1 MTQAKAAEMRAWLKK
16 AFSGMENVIF
26 PQELVCLSC
35 GCFSRGALLCE
46 ECRPL
51 LDRSRFPGGK
61 IAPMRQAVWVHRDLP
76 RYLVLHLKH
85 GKTAVCAEILVDGMA
100 NQLGNREHT
109 LPRETVVT
117 SVPMTKKMQWERGID
132 HGELLAQG
140 VADRLGLPF
149 RPLMWRVRETRQ
161 QQGLNIQ
168 ERLKNVKGAF
178 APIGKIDFP
187 VLLVDDVY
195 TTGATVNACL
205 AALRAGGASWVMVEV
220 ANRTMLNTADDGI
233 HITGDMTLGEPP
245 LDGVV
250 DEIMDG

>member
-1 MTQAKAAEMRAWLKK
+1 MIGARAAAMQAQLKK
-16 AFSGMENVIF
+16 AFSEMENVIF
-26 PQELVCLSC
+26 PQEMVCLSC
-35 GCFSRGALLCE
+35 GCFSCGALLCE
-46 ECRPL
+46 DCRLL
-51 LDRSRFPGGK
+51 LDARRFPGGE
-61 IAPMRQAVWVHRDLP
+61 IVPMRQAVWVHRDLP
-76 RYLVLHLKH
+76 RYLVLRLKH
-85 GKTAVCAEILVDGMA
+85 GKTAVCAQVLVDGMA

-109 LPRETVVT
+109 LPRGTVVT

-149 RPLMWRVRETRQ
+149 RPLMRRVRETRQ
-161 QQGLNIQ
+161 QQGLNEQ
-168 ERLKNVKGAF
+168 ERVRNVKGAF
-178 APIGKIDFP
+178 APIEKIDFP

-220 ANRTMLNTADDGI
+220 ANRALRHTADDGI
-233 HITGDMTLGEPP
+233 HVTGDMALGEPT

-250 DEIMDG
+250 DEIMDI